1 MTALLWD
8 RYQAWTA
15 GDIVAMRGVG
25 QENRLLDF
33 KLLAK
38 PEFGADD
45 QRHLAKAVSGFA
57 NAEGGVIVWGVDARR
72 DPSDEYID
80 QVVAAPGVANAR
92 AILARLNEL
101 SSTASAPGLHGL
113 DHRIIEGDGT
123 HPSFV
128 ATYVPEGESG
138 PYMAMLDQARHRYYR
153 RIGSAFMP
161 MEHSMVADMFGR
173 RPRPTLNVE
182 FRPEA
187 SATLNLRAIVS
198 NVGRGIARAPYLM
211 LRAGEPLVAIPSM
224 DTQRMP
230 WQPGLPGWHSF
241 AETMDGVIHPGLA
254 RQWLPLQTRLAT
266 LSPQQRTAT
275 YTIGYRLGAADL
287 PEICGRVALT
297 FEPPRVIS
305 HEHVHVDEL

>member
-38 PEFGADD
+38 PEFGVDD

-80 QVVAAPGVANAR
+80 QVVATPGIANAR
-92 AILARLNEL
+92 QIFARLNEL
-101 SSTASAPGLHGL
+101 SSTASAPGLQGL
-113 DHRIIEGDGT
+113 DHRIIEGDGA

-128 ATYVPEGESG
+128 ATFAPEGESG

-161 MEHSMVADMFGR
+161 MDHSMVADMFGR
-173 RPRPTLNVE
+173 RARPTLKVDFEPLSSGNL
-182 FRPEA
+182 
-187 SATLNLRAIVS
+187 TLLAIVT

-211 LRAGEPLVAIPSM
+211 LKADPLLRALTIHTPSM
-224 DTQRMP
+224 PYRH
-230 WQPGLPGWHSF
+230 GLPGWSSF
-241 AETMDGVIHPGLA
+241 AENMDGVIHPGLA
-254 RQWLPLQTRLAT
+254 RRWVSLQSAQGT
-266 LSPQQRTAT
+266 LSPEQRTAT
-275 YTIGYRLGAADL
+275 YSIGYRLGAADL

-297 FEPPRVIS
+297 FEPARVIS
-305 HEHVHVDEL
+305 HEQVHVDEL